1 MKSRLKACHT
11 KFSLKK
17 NLRMSGTLIF
27 LASLQALSSLSASFN
42 PSPKV
47 ARLRATLFN
56 CEISFLGYFLGY
68 ILLKIPHRVLCKG
81 FLRRTRFRRPGAGAI
96 SVPSRGVR
104 AKTLIYSQ
112 RSCRTTC
119 LFPPPVFREQ
129 VLGRRPTKTASC
141 LRNWL

>member
-81 FLRRTRFRRPGAGAI
+81 FQRRTRFAQARDAFALLGVSVSNQRGQARPEGPLLLHERGCWKACFPTPPSIQKRRTF
-96 SVPSRGVR
+96 VR
-104 AKTLIYSQ
+104 RLP
-112 RSCRTTC
+112 R
-119 LFPPPVFREQ
+119 
-129 VLGRRPTKTASC
+129 
-141 LRNWL
+141 